1 MRTRSV
7 LVLGALICTALAGC
21 SSPSGLS
28 PVEPATAEQSL
39 AAAKKAFAADP
50 SSAQRRLDY
59 GTAQYQAHDDP
70 GARRTLEPLLA
81 DNGDLGAQA
90 NLFAGAAAQ
99 RMGNLSDARV
109 EYLRYLSIVK
119 HDHDVEARLGDISRQ
134 EAVLAAQTAIKEE
147 RALNPATF
155 SRSAVGVSPLTV
167 ASNDSSLIPLGY
179 GLADLL
185 IADLSVSPDL
195 QIVDRVRVDAV
206 LHELDL
212 AKSGRTDSLTSPQLG
227 RLVGARRLVN
237 GVITPLPKSTLSMDA
252 RVTSVE
258 EGAAAGRPVVQQT
271 SLSDILDA
279 EKQLAL
285 KLFAELGVTLT
296 PKEREAVE
304 RRPTRYLS
312 AFLAYAR
319 GSAAEA
325 QWNLEAAE
333 AYYTAA
339 LSIDPGFVLAQNRL
353 ASVRSNTGRPRS
365 GSLNL
370 PVVPD
375 NWIQNILG
383 GVAQGVNPSP
393 GDVLGAPGNTTN
405 SQLGGV
411 LSAATTGTIVII
423 IGTP

>member
-1 MRTRSV
+1 MIC
-7 LVLGALICTALAGC
+7 GAVTAC
-21 SSPSGLS
+21 SKTPELTQ
-28 PVEPATAEQSL
+28 VEPATAEQTL
-39 AAAKKAFAADP
+39 AATKKAFAADP
-50 SSAQRRLDY
+50 SSADKRLAY
-59 GTAQYQAHDDP
+59 GKAQYQSHDDQ
-70 GARRTLEPLLA
+70 GARRTLEALLA
-81 DNGDLGAQA
+81 DNGDMGAQA

-119 HDHDVEARLGDISRQ
+119 HDKDVEARLGDISRQ
-134 EAVLAAQTAIKEE
+134 EAVLAAQTAIKDE
-147 RALNPATF
+147 RTLNPATF
-155 SRSAVGVSPLTV
+155 SKSAVGVSPLTV
-167 ASNDSSLIPLGY
+167 PSNDSTLIPLGY

-206 LHELDL
+206 LHELEL
-212 AKSGRTDSLTSPQLG
+212 SKSGRTDSLSSPQLG
-227 RLVGARRLVN
+227 KLVGARRLVN
-237 GVITPLPKSTLSMDA
+237 GVITPLPKSHISVDA
-252 RVTSVE
+252 RVSSTEV
-258 EGAAAGRPVVQQT
+258 GAAVGRPVIQQT
-271 SLSDILDA
+271 SLVDILDA

-285 KLFAELGVTLT
+285 QLFAELGVTLT
-296 PKEREAVE
+296 PKERAAVE

-319 GSAAEA
+319 GSAAES
-325 QWNLEAAE
+325 QWNLDAAE

-339 LSIDPGFVLAQNRL
+339 LSIDPGFALAQQRL
-353 ASVRSNTGRPRS
+353 SSVRSNSGRPRS
-365 GSLNL
+365 TSVDL

-393 GDVLGAPGNTTN
+393 GDVLGPPGNTTN
-405 SQLGGV
+405 DQLGGV
-411 LSAATTGTIVII
+411 LSATTTGTIVII